1 MLVPAAAVGL
11 IIFLS
16 GFSLFHASQIRWSGA
31 EKGRDRA
38 WAGSRWGGTESGGVE
53 GAWAG
58 RGHDGAGLVGRGSG
72 EMRGGCGRGRRG
84 AGQGGA
90 ESGKGRGGS
99 GRGGAER
106 GRGPTRGCRKVL
118 QPPPPLHP
126 QQGDLRGPR
135 HLHVPSRRP
144 QPQVPAALGNL
155 HLCQGL
161 RLGTRPRVHPE
172 KGKLARPARVMGR
185 GRPPQAHAPLSPAY
199 PPFRQ
204 RGHRAVCHLHGFVG

>member
-1 MLVPAAAVGL
+1 MGGVTM
-11 IIFLS
+11 
-16 GFSLFHASQIRWSGA
+16 
-31 EKGRDRA
+31 GRDGVRGRGGGVG
-38 WAGSRWGGTESGGVE
+38 WAGSRWGGAGGAGVQ
-53 GAWAG
+53 GDAWWVWAG
-58 RGHDGAGLVGRGSG
+58 SSRGGAGW
-72 EMRGGCGRGRRG
+72 
-84 AGQGGA
+84 A